1 MTMTPSPVASKAT
14 PALTMWATR
23 VKWASLTLAWSGL
36 LRISEA
42 VGSLAA
48 WFCVGPHAASISAVT
63 ASVALVFDCTSPI
76 VLDRRGDD
84 FLDQKDGLDQ
94 FRGPRSR
101 LEPLEEPRSQPRPSL
116 QLTADLG
123 QPGIVG
129 AGDDPHAIEV
139 QLLELPE
146 QFVGKAAW
154 LGQPGPTALLIALLG
169 LADLVVWRSP
179 LSDHSVLPPPPKSVA

>member
-48 WFCVGPHAASISAVT
+48 WFCVGPHAANISMVT

-76 VLDRRGDD
+76 LLDGRGDD
-84 FLDQKDGLDQ
+84 FLNRKDGVDQ
-94 FRGPRSR
+94 FRGRRSR
-101 LEPLEEPRSQPRPSL
+101 LEPREKPRSQPRPSL
-116 QLTADLG
+116 QLTQDLG
-123 QPGIVG
+123 QPGLVA
-129 AGDDPHAIEV
+129 AGDGLHAIEV
-139 QLLELPE
+139 Q
-146 QFVGKAAW
+146 
-154 LGQPGPTALLIALLG
+154 
-169 LADLVVWRSP
+169 
-179 LSDHSVLPPPPKSVA
+179 